1 MYKGQLGVPLTV
13 YPRYLLCSTLGFLG
27 ITYPSLYRAYTEMD
41 FRIPDF
47 QRGQKLGSLKPGFLG
62 IPRQNFEGFF
72 FVKQFQILVSFPTPA
87 INSSQESV
95 FFFCRKNVPPPP
107 PPPPPPPHFFG
118 FRDHEFFLEKISHS
132 PKFAIPKL
140 MS

>member
-107 PPPPPPPHFFG
+107 PPIFSAFATTNFFW
-118 FRDHEFFLEKISHS
+118 RKFLIPQNS
-132 PKFAIPKL
+132 PYQ
-140 MS
+140 S